1 MNKMTKVV
9 TVRLPGADVKL
20 VEQLA
25 KWEEKD
31 KSTAIRELVA
41 YGKIYLAIKL
51 YKEGKIS
58 IGRASEIANLSLS
71 ETMDL
76 FAELGIKSNITYED
90 YLEGLKYARE
100 LF

>member
-1 MNKMTKVV
+1 MTKVV

-41 YGKIYLAIKL
+41 YGKI
-51 YKEGKIS
+51 
-58 IGRASEIANLSLS
+58 
-71 ETMDL
+71 
-76 FAELGIKSNITYED
+76 
-90 YLEGLKYARE
+90 
-100 LF
+100 